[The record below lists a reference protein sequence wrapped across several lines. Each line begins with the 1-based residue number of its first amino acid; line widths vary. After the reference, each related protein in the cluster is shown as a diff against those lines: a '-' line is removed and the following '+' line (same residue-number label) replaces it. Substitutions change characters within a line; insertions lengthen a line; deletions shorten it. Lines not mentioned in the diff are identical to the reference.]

1 MVEVNEK
8 LLRSIIEEVLQE
20 MGQSNEVV
28 DFNSPRD
35 SSAQSPAVAT
45 KVAPSKESVL
55 EESWFQNNGIAK
67 PSTSRDEV
75 VIAVGPA
82 FGANQTANIVGVPH
96 KDIIRELQA
105 GIEEEGLKS
114 RVVKI
119 YRTSDVAFMTVEAD
133 QLSGS
138 GVSIGVQSKGTAL
151 IHQRDL
157 QPLNNL
163 ELFPQA
169 PLITLQTYRQ
179 IGKNAAKYAKGESP
193 TPVETLNDQ
202 MSRPRYQALSALL
215 HIKETKLVVKGKAA
229 DEFKINQ

>member
-1 MVEVNEK
+1 MAEVNEK

-35 SSAQSPAVAT
+35 SSVQSPAVAT

-55 EESWFQNNGIAK
+55 EESWFKNTGVAK

-82 FGANQTANIVGVPH
+82 FGGNLTANIVGVPH

-119 YRTSDVAFMTVEAD
+119 YRTSDVAFMSVEAD

-138 GVSIGVQSKGTAL
+138 GVSIAVQSKGTAL

-193 TPVETLNDQ
+193 IPVETLNDQ